1 MAEGEKGM
9 TSWIRGIFLVP
20 FLVFVLWAGPA
31 LAVDESLY
39 ANLHLVRF
47 KSPVDV
53 PNFALPDVSGE
64 RVNFGDFE
72 GKVILMSFW
81 ATW

>member
-1 MAEGEKGM
+1 M
-9 TSWIRGIFLVP
+9 TSWIRGIFLVS
-20 FLVFVLWAGPA
+20 LLGLVLWAGPA
-31 LAVDESLY
+31 LAADESFF
-39 ANLHLVRF
+39 ANLQLVRF
-47 KSPVDV
+47 KTPVDV

-72 GKVILMSFW
+72 GKVVLMNFW